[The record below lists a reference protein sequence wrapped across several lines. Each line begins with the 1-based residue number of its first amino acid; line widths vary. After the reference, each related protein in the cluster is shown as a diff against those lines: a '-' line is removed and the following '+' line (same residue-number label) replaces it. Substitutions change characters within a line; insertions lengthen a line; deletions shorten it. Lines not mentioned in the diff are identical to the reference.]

1 MLKKYNR
8 SFHLYTDMDYKLTQY
23 SKASGCG
30 CKIAPSVLEEIL
42 KGTGQ
47 AMSFGQ
53 LLVGNETKDDAAV
66 FELHNGDC
74 IISTTDFFTPIVDK
88 PSDFGK
94 ISACN
99 AISDVYAMGGKPL
112 MAVAILG
119 WPVDKIPVEAAR
131 EVIRGAQEI
140 CNAAGIPL
148 AGGHSVDTQE
158 PLFGLAVTGQIRKE
172 NLKKNNTIRENDL
185 LYLTKPLGTGILSAA
200 LKRGLLKPEDYP
212 VLLDTASALNSIGEK
227 AGQLGFVH
235 AMTDITGFG
244 FAGHLLEMLEGN
256 HLSAVIEKE
265 NIPVMAGVRDY
276 MAQFVFPD
284 NTTRNF
290 NAQAHRTAGMADLD
304 FMIYC
309 DPQTSGG
316 LLISVDEHYEVAMD
330 EFLKK
335 NAQFFAKV
343 GRMTERKEKEIM
355 FV

>member
-1 MLKKYNR
+1 ME
-8 SFHLYTDMDYKLTQY
+8 YKLTQY

-30 CKIAPSVLEEIL
+30 CKIAPAVLDQIL

-47 AMSFGQ
+47 NMAFKQ

-66 FELHNGDC
+66 LELQDGTC
-74 IISTTDFFTPIVDK
+74 IISTTDFFTPLVDD
-88 PSDFGK
+88 PFDFGK

-112 MAVAILG
+112 MAIAILG
-119 WPVDKIPVEAAR
+119 WPVDKIPVEAAQQ
-131 EVIRGAQEI
+131 VIKGAQEI
-140 CNAAGIPL
+140 CSAAGIPL

-158 PLFGLAVTGQIRKE
+158 PLFGLAVTGILKKE
-172 NLKKNNTIRENDL
+172 QLKKNNTVKEKDI

-200 LKRGLLKPEDYP
+200 LKRGKLKEEDYA
-212 VLLDTASALNSIGEK
+212 VLINTAASLNSIGEK
-227 AGQLGFVH
+227 AGSLDYVH

-244 FAGHLLEMLEGN
+244 FAGHLLEMVQGTGC
-256 HLSAVIEKE
+256 SAWIEKVKVPLM
-265 NIPVMAGVRDY
+265 NGLNDY
-276 MAQFVFPD
+276 MAEFIFPD

-290 NAQAHRTAGMADLD
+290 NAQAPHTEGMTNLD

-316 LLISVDEHYEVAMD
+316 LLISVDEKHEKDMD
-330 EFLKK
+330 DFLKS
-335 NAQFFAKV
+335 NGQFFSKV
-343 GRMTERKEKEIM
+343 GQITGRKEKDIV